1 MNKRPVKWVSFLKDA
16 LLQCTLWKKNP
27 SLSSEEREFMQEFR
41 RADRRVETLKRRL
54 AETLSF
60 CETSVDRFLALEGK
74 VRSNAEAA
82 STVDSVDAT
91 LFKALM
97 TARGLS
103 FEPGEAA
110 EIVALFYEAEGRK
123 FVLLPNSETVVRA
136 QCSPLGQMAS
146 SLAPWLE
153 NNAPPPPEKGKEGE
167 EGNQASA

>member
-1 MNKRPVKWVSFLKDA
+1 
-16 LLQCTLWKKNP
+16 
-27 SLSSEEREFMQEFR
+27 MQEFR

-82 STVDSVDAT
+82 SPVDAVDAT